1 MEDRKQSLLALRPNI
16 EAINN
21 SLNTKDIEA
30 FQNKVLRPILKFQ
43 NPLLLH
49 VFIDYAKQ
57 YKGVFFKLS
66 SQQQLDYIHQSL
78 STNQRFK
85 SKLIGTVVG
94 LFTIEEYAYY
104 SRNLSALNR
113 RIISMTIQRLHDQLE
128 DLNNGLTVEV
138 GR

>member
-1 MEDRKQSLLALRPNI
+1 MQDRTQTLVALRPNI
-16 EAINN
+16 DRIDNTL
-21 SLNTKDIEA
+21 STKDIEA
-30 FQNKVLRPILKFQ
+30 FQNTVLRPVLKFQ
-43 NPLLLH
+43 NTLLLH

-66 SQQQLDYIHQSL
+66 GQQQLDYIHQSL
-78 STNQRFK
+78 STNQRLK

-94 LFTIEEYAYY
+94 LFTIEEYTYY
-104 SRNLSALNR
+104 SQNLSALNK
-113 RIISMTIQRLHDQLE
+113 RIISMTIQRLQDQLE